1 MSDPT
6 VRRPPGSADVARLA
20 GTSQKTVSR
29 VMNGERYVSAEVR
42 DRVLMAAR
50 ELGYRRNTAAR
61 ALQLGRFHR
70 IGVVTLGSSL
80 YGPAS
85 TLVALERAVRSTGY
99 SLSLVTTQEGQAG
112 IAQEVW
118 R

>member
-6 VRRPPGSADVARLA
+6 ARRPPGSTDVARLA
-20 GTSQKTVSR
+20 RVSQKTVSR

-42 DRVLMAAR
+42 DRVLSAAR

-61 ALQLGRFHR
+61 ALHLGKFHR

-85 TLVALERAVRSTGY
+85 TLVALERAVRATGY
-99 SLSLVTTQEGQAG
+99 SLSLVTTLEGQAG
-112 IAQEVW
+112 IAQGVW

>member
-1 MSDPT
+1 MSDPK

-70 IGVVTLGSSL
+70 IGVVTLGS
-80 YGPAS
+80 
-85 TLVALERAVRSTGY
+85 
-99 SLSLVTTQEGQAG
+99 
-112 IAQEVW
+112 
-118 R
+118 

>member
-20 GTSQKTVSR
+20 GISQKTVSR

-42 DRVLMAAR
+42 DRVLSAAR

-61 ALQLGRFHR
+61 ALHLGKFHR
-70 IGVVTLGSSL
+70 IGVASIGSSL
-80 YGPAS
+80 YGPS
-85 TLVALERAVRSTGY
+85 SLLVALERQAREIGYAFAVAY
-99 SLSLVTTQEGQAG
+99 AG
-112 IAQEVW
+112 E
-118 R
+118 

>member
-1 MSDPT
+1 MSEPT

-29 VMNGERYVSAEVR
+29 
-42 DRVLMAAR
+42 AR

-70 IGVVTLGSSL
+70 IGVVALGSSL

-85 TLVALERAVRSTGY
+85 TLVALERAVRATGY
-99 SLSLVTTQEGQAG
+99 SLSLVTTLEGQAG